1 MKEKAYYLKH
11 ALFHPFDA
19 FYEIRFRNKGSL
31 LLAAIILIMYG
42 IVQCISKQYT
52 GFILNTY
59 DISEMNSISEFISSI
74 MLVIIFTIANWT
86 ITTLF
91 GGKGN
96 MEGIFTVI
104 TYSLL
109 PFILVKLVVVFLSN
123 FIIEEEAMIIY
134 MLEGIGIVWFV
145 FLAFTGLCVI
155 HEYGMFKNIA
165 SLLATAVSAF
175 LIIFLA
181 VLFLTLEEKMFGF
194 IGDIFREIMRRM
206 TL

>member
-1 MKEKAYYLKH
+1 MKEKAYYLKR

-19 FYEIRFRNKGSL
+19 FYEIRFREKGSL
-31 LLAAIILIMYG
+31 ALATLILFAYG
-42 IVQCISKQYT
+42 IVQCISRQYT
-52 GFILNTY
+52 GFIINTNNLA
-59 DISEMNSISEFISSI
+59 EMNSISVFISSI
-74 MLVIIFTIANWT
+74 MLVIIFTVANWT

-96 MEGIFTVI
+96 MASIYTVI
-104 TYSLL
+104 TYSLV
-109 PFILVKLVVVFLSN
+109 PYILVKLIVVFLSN

-145 FLAFTGLCVI
+145 FLAFSGLCVI
-155 HEYGMFKNIA
+155 HEYGMFRNIA
-165 SLLATAVSAF
+165 SLLATAVSAL
-175 LIIFLA
+175 LIVFLA

-194 IGDIFREIMRRM
+194 IGDIVREIMRRI